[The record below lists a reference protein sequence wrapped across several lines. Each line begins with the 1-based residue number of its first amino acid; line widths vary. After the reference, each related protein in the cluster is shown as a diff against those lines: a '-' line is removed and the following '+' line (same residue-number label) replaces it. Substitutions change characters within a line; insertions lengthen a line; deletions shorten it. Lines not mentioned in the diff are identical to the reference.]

1 MTGGPVSA
9 LHDWMATARIEAD
22 SLFRDQSL
30 GYGRTPGSRSK
41 SINDILKHRAQLAGL
56 DPAEFSAHGLR
67 SGYLT
72 EAANR
77 GVPLQE
83 AMEQSRH
90 RSVQQASSY
99 YNSATRKTGR
109 AARLLWPAHTE
120 SVSTL
125 RVGIAHGPPARLR
138 DVRNAKAATIRTTV
152 LTAKSCRIQQDQR
165 ADPFRQAAVLLRAAS
180 GVNAGGV
187 RPCGRH
193 FESR

>member
-1 MTGGPVSA
+1 MGMGEQDNMPVEFDADYRNDLAKALGVTAEIAETPPRTIRWFYMTGGPVSA
-9 LHDWMATARIEAD
+9 LHDWMATARIEAG
-22 SLFRDQSL
+22 SLFRDRSL
-30 GYGRTPGSRSK
+30 GHGRTPGSRSK

-77 GVPLQE
+77 GVPLPE

-109 AARLLWPAHTE
+109 AARLL
-120 SVSTL
+120 
-125 RVGIAHGPPARLR
+125 
-138 DVRNAKAATIRTTV
+138 
-152 LTAKSCRIQQDQR
+152 
-165 ADPFRQAAVLLRAAS
+165 
-180 GVNAGGV
+180 
-187 RPCGRH
+187 
-193 FESR
+193 